1 LALNVRTSE
10 NPLSKKFAER
20 PTPEDAET
28 IVEIIAAMD
37 RADLDRVQRAID
49 ERRAAFQQFSTAP
62 SVMGRRR
69 IRRPLLP
76 PRDHNLRLS
85 DLARTRQ
92 RAAPRQDPLGYALVL
107 KDALGLKGSGG
118 DWNMKPEAWTE
129 GMRPVAPGLRVGRG
143 LDPFH

>member
-1 LALNVRTSE
+1 MALNVRTSE
-10 NPLSKKFAER
+10 NPLSKKFAKR

-62 SVMGRRR
+62 SVMGKR
-69 IRRPLLP
+69 IPQLLLP
-76 PRDHNLRLS
+76 PKAHNPRLS

-92 RAAPRQDPLGYALVL
+92 PAAPRQDSLGYAIHSYGRLRARL
-107 KDALGLKGSGG
+107 ASRLGFV
-118 DWNMKPEAWTE
+118 T
-129 GMRPVAPGLRVGRG
+129 VA
-143 LDPFH
+143 